1 MIIAGIIILVLL
13 GGCFFYA
20 SYSIRAGVYLKAICR
35 IKTSEKIVALTF
47 DDGPHPTQTPKVLDV
62 LKEKKIPATFF
73 CIGDKIAGNEEIL
86 RRMTNEGHHIGNHSY
101 SHTWRFPLLSRSA
114 MLTDLKQCE
123 YALEEAT
130 HQTTNWF
137 RPPFGVTNPTVANA
151 VKKLNYQTI
160 GWNIRTL
167 DTQTPSAEKIIARIK
182 KQLKPGS
189 IILLHD
195 RMPDSEQLL
204 KKILD
209 LLEAEHY
216 KVVSLKQW
224 IN

>member
-1 MIIAGIIILVLL
+1 MIIAGIIILILL

-86 RRMTNEGHHIGNHSY
+86 RRMMNEGHHIGNHSF

-114 MLTDLKQCE
+114 MLIDLKQCE

-130 HQTTNWF
+130 RQTTNWF